1 MPPPPPII
9 PPIPPPPCGG
19 AAFLVGGAEL
29 AQGSRSDSIFAAA
42 SLKPFLFDLGPLAGG
57 FGGLHPRP

>member
-1 MPPPPPII
+1 MPPPPII
-9 PPIPPPPCGG
+9 IPPPPPCGG

-29 AQGSRSDSIFAAA
+29 AQGSRSDSIYFAA
-42 SLKPFLFDLGPLAGG
+42 SLNPVLFDLGTFFGG